1 LQFGTIYRVIS
12 SINPAFNI
20 LSEDKA
26 REIATNIL
34 NIESSKVLEN
44 VQYDELVTI
53 IKDNEEKIKMLQIN
67 TVKINLVASE
77 IAYNIQ
83 QELSK
88 KENSEIEIP
97 IGAITG
103 SKYLAGFGPKITIQI
118 IPSGSIVTNLKSEFK
133 SVGINQTMHRI
144 YMEAACNVRI
154 VTPYDM
160 QEEIITNQVLMA
172 EYVIVGEIPESYY
185 NIEGVN
191 ESDYLDTIQ

>member
-1 LQFGTIYRVIS
+1 MQFGTIYRVIS

-44 VQYDELVTI
+44 VQYDEFVTI
-53 IKDNEEKIKMLQIN
+53 EKDKEEKIKMLQVN

-77 IAYNIQ
+77 IAYNVQ

-144 YMEAACNVRI
+144 YMEAVCNVRI
-154 VTPYDM
+154 ITPYDM
-160 QEEIITNQVLMA
+160 QEEVITNQVLMA

-185 NIEGVN
+185 HLEGID

>member
-1 LQFGTIYRVIS
+1 MQFGTIYRVIS
-12 SINPAFNI
+12 SINPAFNT

-26 REIATNIL
+26 KEIATNIL

-44 VQYDELVTI
+44 LKYDELVTI
-53 IKDNEEKIKMLQIN
+53 VKDKEEKIKMLQIN

-88 KENSEIEIP
+88 KENNKIEIP

-118 IPSGSIVTNLKSEFK
+118 IPSGSVITNLKSEFK

-144 YMEAACNVRI
+144 YMEAVCNVRI
-154 VTPYDM
+154 ITPYDM

-185 NIEGVN
+185 NLEGIEQ
-191 ESDYLDTIQ
+191 SDYLDTIQ